1 MNSARL
7 FLCFVILLWG
17 ASNDPATSEESGPQ
31 LARQILLPLLTKSDW
46 QSSSFSDDGRLLL
59 VIDETRSFVLDV
71 QSGRELRP
79 VKLTGGDVLIWARP
93 RPTSYEWIAATTAGR
108 FLRVDATTG
117 TTETLFDLR
126 DRLGK
131 AAYRTKAIAFEFLG
145 ATEFVAFV
153 RTPRERP
160 NEGGGTYGWN
170 DQTLF
175 SYDVGSKKFTGFRA
189 VTSDEF
195 MTNLDASV
203 AVLPSR
209 GLVAI
214 FDPKST
220 ASITIWT
227 AKTAA
232 AEADR
237 FSLSCT
243 ISQSSENYAVAVVP
257 YRNGFVAF
265 GKAATADYVG
275 EEIFTTAACHD
286 PVPGEER
293 AGPAAPAACHWNLA
307 GPPIVTASAGPSDG
321 EFVVV
326 RQTLD
331 LEHALLSTSHCGS
344 TRQAMANVGEFYRPW
359 RMASDAKI
367 IADKGL
373 AEAEEFNVRA
383 FPDKHGYVVN
393 AAGMLTW
400 IPLDGTRPRQIV
412 ELVGSPTSVLEIEA
426 GPGFIINGSILGPLK
441 IFDTQVSRLR
451 NVMYD
456 YGTYYEKAW
465 IYNKPYAVVRGLG
478 AVALLEFNGGLTFY
492 AARSDV
498 DEATLPKPTHL
509 KVDRPG
515 GLCVSDDG
523 RRVLVVSEENVV
535 QRFQRK
541 AGTGEFTE
549 AARLSLGPGLHLYKI
564 ACDATADHAAISDSL
579 TDKIFIVHAGKA
591 KLSLFQTMSVKGSS
605 SLTTRPSFS
614 SDARLL
620 AIGGDLFSRTDRTHR
635 FSKTNLQFNPKRIV
649 FSDDGKKVLSIGGK
663 TSLYSVNRAKRG
675 AVALLP
681 LPGDFG
687 DAGDG
692 AFLENG
698 AVLLSRSSED
708 LEVRSLSNTLIGQ
721 LLLGK
726 DEDWVFTDAAGRFDL
741 NDIEKQAAGYWV
753 MPDDPLRA
761 LPPAIFMRDYYEPRL
776 MRRLMDCHANQ
787 SASDPS
793 CSDFRTLRAVT
804 SLNRVQPDVKIVSI
818 NPETDKPDEVV
829 VTVSVT
835 SVEPSPSTVGIGQR
849 RESGAYD
856 LRLFR
861 RGQLVRQLPEI
872 EKPDALDTGTQE
884 EVLARWRSQR
894 PLLNGSRNAV
904 FTFRHVLLP
913 GGAANSTVEFSAYAF
928 NEDRVKSETFYRPFE
943 LKAPLEKKRRAYL
956 VAVGVSAYES
966 PAWDL
971 RYAENDARRLNAVLE
986 PRLKAT
992 GKYEDVTS
1000 VAITSSWTLNKDGQR
1015 SLITKDA
1022 TKANVKAVLDV
1033 LSGLGRAEDLPPG
1046 LVAHGTLRKAEPD
1059 DLVVILYSSHGY
1071 ADRNGNFFVFPYDIG
1086 VTPFKKVTDAV
1097 LARAI
1102 SSSDLSS
1109 WLRHVDAGEMVMV
1122 IDACHSAASVEGGA
1136 FKPGPMGSKGLG
1148 QMAYDKGIRILAST
1162 RADDLAWES
1171 ESTKQG
1177 LLSFALVQ
1185 DGIVDGKADNRPTDG
1200 SIGIGEWLTYGTER
1214 VPQLYRDDRTRTG
1227 ARSGVR
1233 LTVFDSNT
1241 HYSRV
1246 VESEN
1251 GDVTNQTQRPALFS
1265 YRREKDPELVRK

>member
-1 MNSARL
+1 MLSARF
-7 FLCFVILLWG
+7 FLYLAILLG
-17 ASNDPATSEESGPQ
+17 SASSDPVKSEESGPQ

-79 VKLTGGDVLIWARP
+79 VKLIGGDVLIWARP
-93 RPTSYEWIAATTAGR
+93 RPTSYEWIAATTTGR
-108 FLRVDATTG
+108 FLRVDAATG
-117 TTETLFDLR
+117 MTETLFELR
-126 DRLGK
+126 DRLGQ
-131 AAYRTKAIAFEFLG
+131 ATYRTKAIAFEFLS

-170 DQTLF
+170 EQTLL
-175 SYDVGSKKFTGFRA
+175 SYDVGSNKFTGFRP
-189 VTSDEF
+189 VTSNEF

-209 GLVAI
+209 GLVAV

-220 ASITIWT
+220 AAITIWT
-227 AKTAA
+227 AKTAST
-232 AEADR
+232 ETDR
-237 FSLSCT
+237 FSLSCK
-243 ISQSSENYAVAVVP
+243 IRQSSENYAVEVAP

-265 GKAATADYVG
+265 GKAATADYIG
-275 EEIFTTAACHD
+275 EEIFTTAACHE
-286 PVPGEER
+286 PIPGEEK
-293 AGPAAPAACHWNLA
+293 ASPAAPAACHWNFE
-307 GPPIVTASAGPSDG
+307 GPPIVTASAGAPDG
-321 EFVVV
+321 EFLLV

-331 LEHALLSTSHCGS
+331 FERALLNPSDCVS
-344 TRQAMANVGEFYRPW
+344 TRQSIANIGEFYRPW

-367 IADKGL
+367 IADKTL
-373 AEAEEFNVRA
+373 AEGEEFNVRA

-393 AAGMLTW
+393 AAGMLAW
-400 IPLDGTRPRQIV
+400 IPADGTRPRQIV

-426 GPGFIINGSILGPLK
+426 GPGFIINGNILGPLK

-451 NVMYD
+451 NVTYD

-478 AVALLEFNGGLTFY
+478 AVAVLEFNGELAFY

-498 DEATLPKPTHL
+498 DEATIPKPTRL

-549 AARLSLGPGLHLYKI
+549 TARLSLGPGLDLYKI
-564 ACDATADHAAISDSL
+564 ACDATADQAAISDSL
-579 TDKIFIVHAGKA
+579 TDKIFIVEAGKA
-591 KLSLFQTMSVKGSS
+591 KLSILQTMSVKGSS
-605 SLTTRPSFS
+605 SLTARPSFS

-620 AIGGDLFSRTDRTHR
+620 AIGGDLFSRTDRTRR
-635 FSKTNLQFNPKRIV
+635 FSKTKLQFDPKRIV
-649 FSDDGKKVLSIGGK
+649 FSDDGKNVLSTGSK
-663 TSLYSVNRAKRG
+663 TSLYRVNRAKRG
-675 AVALLP
+675 GVVLLP
-681 LPGDFG
+681 LAGDFG
-687 DAGDG
+687 IASDG
-692 AFLENG
+692 AFLENN
-698 AVLLSRSSED
+698 AIILSRSSED
-708 LEVRSLSNTLIGQ
+708 LEVRSLSNRLIGQ

-741 NDIEKQAAGYWV
+741 NEIEKQAAGYWV

-776 MRRLMDCHANQ
+776 MRRLIDCRANQ
-787 SASDPS
+787 TASDPS
-793 CSDFRTLRAVT
+793 CSDFRPLRAVT

-818 NPETDKPDEVV
+818 NPETDKQDEVV
-829 VTVSVT
+829 VTVSVS
-835 SVEPSPSTVGIGQR
+835 SVEPPPSAAGVGQR

-861 RGQLVRQLPEI
+861 RGQLVRQSPEI
-872 EKPDALDTGTQE
+872 EKPDVLDSGTQE
-884 EVLARWRSQR
+884 EELARWRAQHS
-894 PLLNGSRNAV
+894 LLNGSRNAV

-913 GGAANSTVEFSAYAF
+913 GGAAGSTVEFSAYAF
-928 NEDRVKSETFYRPFE
+928 NEDRVKSETHYRPFE

-956 VAVGVSAYES
+956 IAVGVSAYES

-971 RYAENDARRLNAVLE
+971 RYAENDARRLNSILE

-992 GKYEDVTS
+992 GKYEEVIS
-1000 VAITSSWTLNKDGQR
+1000 IAITSSWTLKKDGQR

-1046 LVAHGTLRKAEPD
+1046 LVAHGTLGKAEPD

-1086 VTPFKKVTDAV
+1086 VMPSKKVTDDV

-1102 SSSDLSS
+1102 SSSDLSF
-1109 WLRHVDAGEMVMV
+1109 WLRYVDAGEMVMV

-1148 QMAYDKGIRILAST
+1148 QLAYDKGMRILAST

-1177 LLSFALVQ
+1177 LLSFALIQ
-1185 DGIVDGKADNRPTDG
+1185 DGIVNGKADNRPTDG
-1200 SIGIGEWLTYGTER
+1200 RIGIDEWLTYGTER

-1241 HYSRV
+1241 HFSRV

-1265 YRREKDPELVRK
+1265 YRREKDPELVRR